1 MSMHGIPDAERT
13 SASVDLFGET
23 FCITA
28 ATCSGRRRVN
38 QDCFGW
44 IASSG
49 GDLTGT
55 MVGSAMETG
64 SCGLPDFLLA
74 IVCDGL
80 GGMRDG
86 DKASRSVVDGMV
98 AWAASGG
105 LASGDPAEG
114 IVRAATAIEGRLR
127 SDYPRSG
134 TTMSIVAAVGG
145 RWTSA
150 HLGDS
155 RCYAVHRDRIW
166 RTRDH
171 SRVERLFRDGRITED
186 QMNTH
191 PESNVMDRCMGA
203 GDAAGTEV
211 GPIEVGWQRLALC
224 SDGAFGYMTVAR
236 FGALLRE
243 ATDAMDILE
252 SSYGSGSDD
261 NITVLTVDRRRRRH
275 ARVFK

>member
-1 MSMHGIPDAERT
+1 MGIYGVPDAEGT

-28 ATCSGRRRVN
+28 ATCAGRRRVN

-49 GDLTGT
+49 GNLTGST
-55 MVGSAMETG
+55 MGSAMEAR

-80 GGMRDG
+80 GGMRNG

-98 AWAASGG
+98 EWAASGG

-127 SDYPRSG
+127 SDHPRSG

-145 RWTSA
+145 IWMSA

-155 RCYAVHRDRIW
+155 RCYAVYRDRVW

-171 SRVERLFRDGRITED
+171 SRVERLFREGRITED

-191 PESNVMDRCMGA
+191 PWSNVMDLCMGA

-211 GPIEVGWQRLALC
+211 GLIEDGWQRLALC

-236 FGALLRE
+236 FGTLLRE
-243 ATDAMDILE
+243 ETDAMGILE
-252 SSYGSGSDD
+252 SAYGSGSDD
-261 NITVLTVDRRRRRH
+261 NITVLAVDRRGRRR